1 MNSCGKLM
9 ELIEKSLFS
18 EMISFF
24 EIDYIKIKLVKMSLQ
39 KCLASRKDCSGEG
52 KTLSMTEILE
62 ICKSTNQEAPS
73 KFLFVVLPD
82 GEDYSGGLYSYKE
95 KELRLITDKEKTQY
109 SMEVY
114 PELVWKES
122 IEFEDLIRVGITW
135 QYLSLKV
142 DSLGLGVSQ
151 RARAPKKYNKLVN
164 NVRNQNFALLYSVA
178 VRERDR
184 AALVEDKTEPLQ
196 KKVEEGRILLD
207 TPACYKNRAIYE
219 NKYKGVPLDDAI
231 FNRVDEKAPNH
242 TNLDQISQL
251 LWACQGENDHTTH
264 GNRDALEKNGYGRV
278 HASGCAGY
286 AVYPLIYVKDLVDVP
301 NGSYH
306 YNPVGYSALNRW
318 IMVNEIKVYDHF
330 MQKFNSETPSAEI
343 EKEFDTS
350 FSNYAIL
357 LCIDRKKPCAGLL
370 HRVMNLKYWA
380 EVEAGMAL
388 AGLQLQANA
397 LGLKWQKKILSNPDD
412 PRYRTLFSLDSAEQS
427 INNMANNLVNRANN
441 ERVSLE
447 GNLIPIAL
455 FHLL

>member
-1 MNSCGKLM
+1 
-9 ELIEKSLFS
+9 
-18 EMISFF
+18 
-24 EIDYIKIKLVKMSLQ
+24 MSLQ
-39 KCLASRKDCSGEG
+39 ECLARRKDCSGEG
-52 KTLSMTEILE
+52 RVLQLSVIKE
-62 ICKSTNQEAPS
+62 ICNSTFQAAPS
-73 KFLFVVLPD
+73 NSLFVVLPD
-82 GEDYSGGLYSYKE
+82 GDDYTGGTYKYNSDG
-95 KELRLITDKEKTQY
+95 LVRLTDKEKTKFT
-109 SMEVY
+109 MELY
-114 PELVWKES
+114 PELFWKES

-164 NVRNQNFALLYSVA
+164 NLTNQNYAFLYSVA

-184 AALVEDKTEPLQ
+184 AALVEDTAEPLQ
-196 KKVEEGRILLD
+196 RKVGEGTILLE
-207 TPACYKNRAIYE
+207 TPACYKDRAIYE
-219 NKYKGVPLDDAI
+219 KKYKGVPLEDTI
-231 FNRVDEKAPNH
+231 FNRVDEKTPNH
-242 TNLDQISQL
+242 TNLHQISQL
-251 LWACQGENDHTTH
+251 LWACQGENDHATH

-286 AVYPLIYVKDLVDVP
+286 AVYPIVYVEDLANIP

-318 IMVNEIKVYDHF
+318 IKVNGAITYDHF
-330 MQKFNSETPSAEI
+330 IQKFSSETLSAEI
-343 EKEFDTS
+343 EKAFDTS

-357 LCIDRKKPCAGLL
+357 LCIDRKKPCAGLM

-412 PRYRTLFSLDSAEQS
+412 PKFRTLFNLDTAEQS
-427 INNMANNLVNRANN
+427 INSMASNLVNRASN

-447 GNLIPIAL
+447 GNLIPIVL
-455 FHLL
+455 FHLLEG

>member
-1 MNSCGKLM
+1 MNKKND
-9 ELIEKSLFS
+9 IE
-18 EMISFF
+18 
-24 EIDYIKIKLVKMSLQ
+24 MSLQ
-39 KCLASRKDCSGEG
+39 GSLASRKDCSGEG
-52 KTLSMTEILE
+52 RTLSIPEILD
-62 ICKSTNQEAPS
+62 ICKSTNQAAPS
-73 KFLFVVLPD
+73 KSLFVVLPD
-82 GEDYSGGLYSYKE
+82 GKDYSGGIYSYKE
-95 KELRLITDKEKTQY
+95 EELTLIADKEKTKFT
-109 SMEVY
+109 MELY
-114 PELVWKES
+114 PELFWKES
-122 IEFEDLIRVGITW
+122 IDFEDLIRVGITW

-142 DSLGLGVSQ
+142 DSIGLGVSQ

-164 NVRNQNFALLYSVA
+164 NVTNLNYAFLYSVA

-184 AALVEDKTEPLQ
+184 SALVEDTTEPLQ
-196 KKVEEGRILLD
+196 KKVEEGTILLD
-207 TPACYKNRAIYE
+207 TPACYKDRALYE

-231 FNRVDEKAPNH
+231 FNRVDEKTPNH
-242 TNLDQISQL
+242 TNLHQISQL
-251 LWACQGENDHTTH
+251 LWACQGENDHATH

-286 AVYPLIYVKDLVDVP
+286 AVYPLVYIDDLANIP

-318 IMVNEIKVYDHF
+318 IKVNGAITYDHF
-330 MQKFNSETPSAEI
+330 IQKFSSETFSAEI

-357 LCIDRKKPCAGLL
+357 LCIDRIKPCAGLM

-397 LGLKWQKKILSNPDD
+397 LGLKCKKKILSNPDD
-412 PRYRTLFSLDSAEQS
+412 PKYRTLFNLDSAEQS
-427 INNMANNLVNRANN
+427 INNMATKLLNRASN

-447 GNLIPIAL
+447 GNLVPIVL
-455 FHLL
+455 FQLLGG